1 MCGLP
6 RLVCRQNRHDVGPV
20 LSNPSRPIST
30 DAARVPVQK
39 GNGKGMMDAT
49 QRLHN
54 LGQNLWLGWHNPV
67 LKPTAATGTA
77 GQGAWP
83 PASIGKQIGMEEEDD
98 GTLKEDDTVNRN
110 EGC

>member
-1 MCGLP
+1 MCRLP

-39 GNGKGMMDAT
+39 GNGKGMIDAT
-49 QRLHN
+49 QQLHN
-54 LGQNLWLGWHNPV
+54 LDQNLWLGWHSPV

-77 GQGAWP
+77 VQAAQP
-83 PASIGKQIGMEEEDD
+83 PSIDRE
-98 GTLKEDDTVNRN
+98 TNRN
-110 EGC
+110 GEIERWYIQRR